1 MEVNRLLN
9 VILLLCIGRITRP
22 AVFSCEIWNIF
33 KVGFSPSKKI
43 FIICFNDSPSKMME
57 NAFYFILKAPR
68 YLNFCLDFLGWR
80 KNGLIRKKD
89 KINFEVYDVKV
100 WLTINYKIH
109 IAQYSTN

>member
-1 MEVNRLLN
+1 
-9 VILLLCIGRITRP
+9 
-22 AVFSCEIWNIF
+22 
-33 KVGFSPSKKI
+33 
-43 FIICFNDSPSKMME
+43 MME

-89 KINFEVYDVKV
+89 KINFEVYDVKA

-109 IAQYSTN
+109 IAQYSTI